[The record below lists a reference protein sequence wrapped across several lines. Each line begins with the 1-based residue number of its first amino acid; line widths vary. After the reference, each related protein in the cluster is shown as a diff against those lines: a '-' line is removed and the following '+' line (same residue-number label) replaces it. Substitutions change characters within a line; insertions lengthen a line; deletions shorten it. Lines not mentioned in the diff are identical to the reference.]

1 MAKTKLPA
9 AQGGVP
15 PGGST
20 NDVLTKASAT
30 DNDVIWQAPPGAGSG
45 LTFAQ
50 TLMLVLIRA

>member
-20 NDVLTKASAT
+20 NDVLTKNSST
-30 DNDVIWQAPPGAGSG
+30 DNDVVWAPPPGAGSG
-45 LTFAQ
+45 LSAP
-50 TLMLVLIRA
+50 LVMMYASLKL